1 MPEGAVCWKDGR
13 RRRVRKERK
22 KIGLVLKFRVVAD
35 STEPAAA
42 GCWPGGRAR
51 KKKRKR
57 KED

>member
-1 MPEGAVCWKDGR
+1 MLER
-13 RRRVRKERK
+13 RQKKKRKKKKRK

-51 KKKRKR
+51 EKKRKR
-57 KED
+57 KEE

>member
-1 MPEGAVCWKDGR
+1 MLAR
-13 RRRVRKERK
+13 RQKKKRKKKRK
-22 KIGLVLKFRVVAD
+22 KIGLVLKFGVIAD

>member
-1 MPEGAVCWKDGR
+1 MLAR
-13 RRRVRKERK
+13 RQKEKRERKKRK